1 MKVGTGPRIAHHAA
15 QFALIAA
22 MVVGIAASYF
32 TYAAYYDSM
41 PSGNLSDKSFQYIFD
56 YNNAVGLWT
65 TAGLRDDVK
74 NRESY
79 LKRIQDM
86 ARPPVVRIERGPSEP
101 MSNFAF
107 SAAYKLGENVG
118 STPAGGLVDF
128 TVLSTGDIAAPSIKA
143 QLHRDAIS
151 NYTEGAV
158 LRARIDNFHKT
169 DTYYEGNGQPARMT
183 VYINQT
189 TGDATR
195 GNGDAS
201 KWFDDDVVLNF
212 PTFKCVHSVAN
223 DGTQTVKTWFL
234 TQLTIMEDTDATT
247 SDPFK
252 IGGGMESGAGTYP
265 YGSCDPDVSNDPG
278 FWTLG
283 YEKTLERRG
292 PHGTLRRRRAKAE
305 RRQPSARHPRA
316 IAVRPVRR
324 RDRQDGLHGR
334 VPAGQR

>member
-86 ARPPVVRIERGPSEP
+86 ARPPVVRIERGPSVN
-101 MSNFAF
+101 SDFAF

-158 LRARIDNFHKT
+158 LRARIDNFHKP

-183 VYINQT
+183 VYLNQT

-195 GNGDAS
+195 GNGA
-201 KWFDDDVVLNF
+201 
-212 PTFKCVHSVAN
+212 A
-223 DGTQTVKTWFL
+223 
-234 TQLTIMEDTDATT
+234 
-247 SDPFK
+247 
-252 IGGGMESGAGTYP
+252 
-265 YGSCDPDVSNDPG
+265 
-278 FWTLG
+278 
-283 YEKTLERRG
+283 
-292 PHGTLRRRRAKAE
+292 
-305 RRQPSARHPRA
+305 
-316 IAVRPVRR
+316 
-324 RDRQDGLHGR
+324 
-334 VPAGQR
+334 